1 MDLRWF
7 ENLALSSK
15 RSLHNF
21 GTQVPAAVVN
31 SAMDLHHLD
40 DSRKVR
46 NTEIHQELTNLP
58 WFENLALS
66 SKRSLHDFGTRVPVA
81 VVNGAIDSHHLDDSR
96 KVRNT
101 EIHHKLMDLA
111 RFKSL
116 ALIFQLQSAGPPGC
130 DLANCMLQLPAAK
143 ETQSCRRSLAIC
155 NWCEAAEG

>member
-21 GTQVPAAVVN
+21 GTQVPAAIVN
-31 SAMDLHHLD
+31 GAMDSHHLD

-58 WFENLALS
+58 WFENLSLS
-66 SKRSLHDFGTRVPVA
+66 SKRSLHNFGTRVPVAVVNGAMDSHYLDNSRKVIDTEIHQELTNLPWFENLALSSKRSPHNFGTQVPAA

-96 KVRNT
+96 K
-101 EIHHKLMDLA
+101 
-111 RFKSL
+111 
-116 ALIFQLQSAGPPGC
+116 
-130 DLANCMLQLPAAK
+130 
-143 ETQSCRRSLAIC
+143 
-155 NWCEAAEG
+155 